1 MKLLL
6 NLNFVPSYCPHDH
19 DARKLVIGKDDWPVE
34 FIIGRPI
41 QNFLRR
47 FIHGD
52 HFRDGGGIVKKND
65 SSGAPGARRAD
76 RSTRRMIAVLYLPS
90 YLD

>member
-52 HFRDGGGIVKKND
+52 HFECHTCYEKRRGIKVQGGM
-65 SSGAPGARRAD
+65 A
-76 RSTRRMIAVLYLPS
+76 
-90 YLD
+90 